1 MVNLVHYLL
10 FAASFFTV
18 MNNDFQ
24 KWQNKKNKTVNI
36 YNSKSIVF
44 STWLLKWSDGL
55 RAAWSCGLGTTAVV
69 APAPAG
75 RATPPL
81 QLIYIKLPA
90 LRFIV
95 NLVVLLDVMVRS
107 QNECCNQHC
116 NYALYN
122 NAYVNVAAEHQ
133 RKNSRMTHY
142 TWWCL
147 PEPAARCEFQ
157 LSLYCPTCYYS
168 ATGRGA
174 EYCDECVCLSVC
186 VCVCLSIR
194 DHIFGS
200 ARPIFT
206 KYFVHATYG
215 RDSVLLWRHIDA
227 LCTSG
232 FMDDVIFAHKPQ
244 T

>member
-1 MVNLVHYLL
+1 VVNLVHYLL
-10 FAASFFTV
+10 FAASFLLWWITIFK
-18 MNNDFQ
+18 ND
-24 KWQNKKNKTVNI
+24 KINKNKTVNI
-36 YNSKSIVF
+36 YNSKSVVF
-44 STWLLKWSDGL
+44 STWLYNYSD
-55 RAAWSCGLGTTAVV
+55 
-69 APAPAG
+69 
-75 RATPPL
+75 
-81 QLIYIKLPA
+81 
-90 LRFIV
+90 
-95 NLVVLLDVMVRS
+95 NVMVRS
-107 QNECCNQHC
+107 QNECCDQYC

-206 KYFVHATYG
+206 KYFVHVTYG
-215 RDSVLLWRHIDA
+215 RDSVLLWRRIDA

-232 FMDDVIFAHKPQ
+232 FMDNVIFAHKPQ